1 MNWLDV
7 VILAAMAIATFIGLK
22 IGVVRAVL
30 SLAGLIAGVILAGQY
45 YVPLSQQLSFIH
57 QAGVARAVAFTII
70 LVAVM
75 IVASLLA
82 WLLSWATSVV
92 KLGWVN
98 HLGGAVFGLVL
109 GAILCSAFLAM
120 WVKFVG
126 VEGAIAQ
133 STLARV
139 LLDRFPMVLALLP
152 DEFDVVRSFFP

>member
-1 MNWLDV
+1 MNWLDI
-7 VILAAMAIATFIGLK
+7 VILAVVAVATFIGLK
-22 IGVVRAVL
+22 IGVVRTVL
-30 SLAGLIAGVILAGQY
+30 SLVGLIVGVILAGQY
-45 YVPLSQQLSFIH
+45 YVPLSRQLSFIH

-75 IVASLLA
+75 VVAGLLA
-82 WLLSWATSVV
+82 WLLSWAASAV

-98 HLGGAVFGLVL
+98 HLGGAVLGLVL

-120 WVKFVG
+120 WVKFAG
-126 VEGAIAQ
+126 AEGAIAQ

-139 LLDRFPMVLALLP
+139 LLDRLPMVLALLP